1 MIEEILKNK
10 ILVLDGAMGTM
21 IQKHSLVENDFRGE
35 RFKNHDCDLKGNNDL
50 LSITR
55 PDVISSIHEEYLL
68 AGADIIE
75 TNTFSSTSIAQEDY
89 NLSSIVYDLN
99 FHSADLAKKV
109 AIKHS
114 TIEKPRF
121 VAGSIGPT
129 NRTAS
134 ISPDVE
140 NPAYR
145 AITFDQLRETYK
157 EQIIGL
163 VEGGVDL
170 LLVET
175 VFDTLNCKA
184 ALFAIEEVF
193 EEKNKRLPIMVSG
206 TITDESGRT
215 LSGQTAEAFLNS
227 ISHISLLSVGFNCAL
242 GTKTM
247 TPYIKELSDKAPFF
261 VSAYPNA
268 GLPNEMGEYDE
279 SPKAMALQ
287 LEDFL
292 KRNLV
297 NIIGGCCG
305 TTPDHIKAFSDLVK
319 KYSPRVKPSK
329 TKEMRLSG
337 LEAVTISSASN
348 FTNIGER
355 TNVTGS
361 LKFKRL
367 IKENNFEEAL
377 DVALNQ
383 VEGGAQAIDVNMD
396 DGMLDGKESMVHFLN
411 LVASDPDISRVP
423 VMVDSSKWE
432 IIEEGLKCVQGKGIV
447 NSISLKEG
455 EEEFIKQAKL
465 ILRYGAA
472 VVVMAFDEEGQAVN
486 YEDKIRICERAYNIL
501 TKKVGFPAEDI
512 IFDPNILTV
521 ATGIEEHNNYAVDFF
536 KATKW
541 IKENLPYAKVSG
553 GVSNVSFSFRGNNVV
568 REAMH
573 SSFLFHAINNGL
585 DMGIVN
591 AGMIEV
597 YEEIPK
603 KLLKGVEDVLLNK
616 DNQATERLLSLA
628 ETIKGKGKER
638 KEDLSW
644 REKSVE
650 ERLSFSLVKG
660 NMSFLDVDVEEA
672 RLKFD
677 KPIEVIE
684 GPLMDGMNIVGELF
698 GSGKMFLPQVVKSA
712 RVMKKAVAIL
722 TPYIEKGKGEAA
734 TAGKILLAT
743 VKGDV
748 HDIGKNIVGV
758 VLGCNNYE
766 IIDLGVM
773 VSCEKI
779 LSEAIKQKVDV
790 IGLSGLITPSLD
802 EMIYVAQEMQRK
814 KMDIPLIIGG
824 ATTSKIHTAVKLN
837 EHYENA
843 VVHVIDAS
851 KSVGVLNNLLSKNS
865 NIYCNEIEKEYN
877 KIKDN
882 YLKRKSEKRYLS
894 LKDARANGLETNW
907 QQFKIN
913 TPNQLGTQ
921 VSNYTVEEI
930 REYIDWTPFFYTW
943 EMKKKFPEILKDDSF
958 GEQAVKLY
966 EDANLMLDLIA
977 KQNWL
982 ELKAVVGIWKANS
995 SGDDIILKDA
1005 KNNVI
1010 ETFCTLRQQA
1020 VKSNNNLAL
1029 SDYIAPDISGIEDYI
1044 GAFVCTAGL
1053 GIDNPIAQY
1062 EKDFDDYNVILL
1074 KAVADRLAEAL
1085 TEFMHERIRK
1095 EIWGYSKNEKYTN
1108 DELIEERYIGIRPAP
1123 GYTACPDHT
1132 EKLKIFKLLNA
1143 EKNIGVSLTESMAMT
1158 PNSSVSGYYFS
1169 HPMSKYFTVGKVQD
1183 DQIADYAKR
1192 KNMSINEVERW
1203 LRSNI

>member
-1 MIEEILKNK
+1 
-10 ILVLDGAMGTM
+10 
-21 IQKHSLVENDFRGE
+21 
-35 RFKNHDCDLKGNNDL
+35 
-50 LSITR
+50 
-55 PDVISSIHEEYLL
+55 
-68 AGADIIE
+68 
-75 TNTFSSTSIAQEDY
+75 
-89 NLSSIVYDLN
+89 
-99 FHSADLAKKV
+99 
-109 AIKHS
+109 
-114 TIEKPRF
+114 
-121 VAGSIGPT
+121 
-129 NRTAS
+129 
-134 ISPDVE
+134 
-140 NPAYR
+140 
-145 AITFDQLRETYK
+145 
-157 EQIIGL
+157 
-163 VEGGVDL
+163 
-170 LLVET
+170 
-175 VFDTLNCKA
+175 
-184 ALFAIEEVF
+184 
-193 EEKNKRLPIMVSG
+193 
-206 TITDESGRT
+206 
-215 LSGQTAEAFLNS
+215 
-227 ISHISLLSVGFNCAL
+227 
-242 GTKTM
+242 
-247 TPYIKELSDKAPFF
+247 
-261 VSAYPNA
+261 
-268 GLPNEMGEYDE
+268 
-279 SPKAMALQ
+279 
-287 LEDFL
+287 
-292 KRNLV
+292 
-297 NIIGGCCG
+297 
-305 TTPDHIKAFSDLVK
+305 
-319 KYSPRVKPSK
+319 
-329 TKEMRLSG
+329 
-337 LEAVTISSASN
+337 
-348 FTNIGER
+348 
-355 TNVTGS
+355 
-361 LKFKRL
+361 
-367 IKENNFEEAL
+367 
-377 DVALNQ
+377 
-383 VEGGAQAIDVNMD
+383 
-396 DGMLDGKESMVHFLN
+396 
-411 LVASDPDISRVP
+411 
-423 VMVDSSKWE
+423 
-432 IIEEGLKCVQGKGIV
+432 
-447 NSISLKEG
+447 
-455 EEEFIKQAKL
+455 
-465 ILRYGAA
+465 
-472 VVVMAFDEEGQAVN
+472 
-486 YEDKIRICERAYNIL
+486 
-501 TKKVGFPAEDI
+501 
-512 IFDPNILTV
+512 
-521 ATGIEEHNNYAVDFF
+521 
-536 KATKW
+536 
-541 IKENLPYAKVSG
+541 
-553 GVSNVSFSFRGNNVV
+553 
-568 REAMH
+568 
-573 SSFLFHAINNGL
+573 
-585 DMGIVN
+585 
-591 AGMIEV
+591 
-597 YEEIPK
+597 
-603 KLLKGVEDVLLNK
+603 
-616 DNQATERLLSLA
+616 
-628 ETIKGKGKER
+628 
-638 KEDLSW
+638 
-644 REKSVE
+644 
-650 ERLSFSLVKG
+650 
-660 NMSFLDVDVEEA
+660 
-672 RLKFD
+672 
-677 KPIEVIE
+677 
-684 GPLMDGMNIVGELF
+684 
-698 GSGKMFLPQVVKSA
+698 MFLPQVVKSA

-722 TPYIEKGKGEAA
+722 TPYIEKGKGKAA

-779 LSEAIKQKVDV
+779 LSEAVKQKVDV

-921 VSNYTVEEI
+921 VCNYTVEEI
-930 REYIDWTPFFYTW
+930 RKYIDWTPFFYTW

-958 GEQAVKLY
+958 GEQAAKLY
-966 EDANLMLDLIA
+966 EDANLMLDQIA
-977 KQNWL
+977 KKNWL

-1005 KNNVI
+1005 KNNVV

-1029 SDYIAPDISGIEDYI
+1029 SDYIAPDISGLEDYI

-1062 EKDFDDYNVILL
+1062 EKEFDDYNVILL